1 MSVPFWLHLLAILS
15 LSLAI
20 LCALW
25 VLLDLYRRPQPM
37 TIMNLV
43 WPLTMLWAGVP
54 GLLLY
59 HRIGRVAKGGAK
71 HHAHGQRPFHQ
82 SVMLGA
88 SHCGSGCTLGDLL
101 AETLVIAV
109 PVSLF
114 GQRIFGTWAVDFVL
128 AFLLGIVFQYFS
140 IKPMRQLSRWQGL
153 KAAVKADT
161 LSLLAWQVGMY
172 GWMALCL
179 FGLFSEAALPK
190 SEPVF
195 WFMMQLAMYAGFII
209 SCPVNAWLIKRGVKE
224 AM

>member
-1 MSVPFWLHLLAILS
+1 MSVPAWLHTLAILS
-15 LSLAI
+15 LSLAV
-20 LCALW
+20 LCTLW
-25 VLLDLYRRPQPM
+25 VLIDLYRRPQPM
-37 TIMNLV
+37 AVMNAV
-43 WPLTMLWAGVP
+43 WPLTMLWAGLP
-54 GLLLY
+54 GLWLY
-59 HRIGRVAKGGAK
+59 RRIGRASSGAAA
-71 HHAHGQRPFHQ
+71 HHSHGQRPFHQ

-114 GQRIFGTWAVDFVL
+114 GQRVSGTWAVDFVL

-140 IKPMRQLSRWQGL
+140 IKPMRKLSRWQGL

-161 LSLLAWQVGMY
+161 LSLLAWQIGMY
-172 GWMALCL
+172 GWMALCV

-195 WFMMQLAMYAGFII
+195 WFMMQLAMYVGFVI
-209 SCPVNAWLIKRGVKE
+209 SCPVNAWLIQRGVKE

>member
-1 MSVPFWLHLLAILS
+1 MSVPAWLHTLAILS
-15 LSLAI
+15 LSLAV
-20 LCALW
+20 LCTLW
-25 VLLDLYRRPQPM
+25 VLIDLYRRPQPM
-37 TIMNLV
+37 AVMNAV
-43 WPLTMLWAGVP
+43 WPLTMLWAGIP
-54 GLLLY
+54 GLWLY
-59 HRIGRVAKGGAK
+59 RRIGRASSGAAA
-71 HHAHGQRPFHQ
+71 HHSHGQRPFHQ

-114 GQRIFGTWAVDFVL
+114 GQRVFGTWAVDFVL

-140 IKPMRQLSRWQGL
+140 IKPMRKLSRWQGL

-161 LSLLAWQVGMY
+161 LSLLAWQIGMY
-172 GWMALCL
+172 GWMALCV

-195 WFMMQLAMYAGFII
+195 WFMMQLAMYVGFVI
-209 SCPVNAWLIKRGVKE
+209 SCPVNAWLIQRGVKE

>member
-1 MSVPFWLHLLAILS
+1 MSVPAWLHTLAILS
-15 LSLAI
+15 LSLAV
-20 LCALW
+20 LCTLW
-25 VLLDLYRRPQPM
+25 VLIDLYRRPQPM
-37 TIMNLV
+37 AVMNAV
-43 WPLTMLWAGVP
+43 WPLTMLWAGLP
-54 GLLLY
+54 GLWLY
-59 HRIGRVAKGGAK
+59 RRIGRASSGAAA
-71 HHAHGQRPFHQ
+71 HHSHGQRPFHQ

-101 AETLVIAV
+101 AETLVIVV

-114 GQRIFGTWAVDFVL
+114 GQRVFGTWAVDFVL

-140 IKPMRQLSRWQGL
+140 IKPMRKLSRWQGL

-161 LSLLAWQVGMY
+161 LSLLAWQIGMY
-172 GWMALCL
+172 GWMALCV

-195 WFMMQLAMYAGFII
+195 WFMMQLAMYVGFVI
-209 SCPVNAWLIKRGVKE
+209 SCPVNAWLIQRGVKE